1 MNMDID
7 FQDRIDDYVLGRM
20 SDEDRLQFEKEV
32 SLDHEKEEQLQ
43 LTLNIK
49 KALKSRQEK
58 LAMIQDFEKDNQQ
71 LQQVYAVAHEANYR
85 RVMPDQVASSG
96 KRQHRRLR
104 ISGIIG
110 IAAILIVGF
119 FITYTLIPSVENE
132 ITPVNMNVESM
143 RGDNSFAQIAGMIN
157 NRQYE
162 EALRLIHQS
171 ELDNKQERDSI
182 TSNTSQSEE
191 LEYMLSTLNQRKYDL
206 IWMKANALI
215 GLKRMDEA
223 TKILQKLIRQDNPH
237 KAQADSL
244 YQIISK

>member
-96 KRQHRRLR
+96 KRQHRKLW

-119 FITYTLIPSVENE
+119 FITYTLTPSVENE
-132 ITPVNMNVESM
+132 ITPVNMNVENM